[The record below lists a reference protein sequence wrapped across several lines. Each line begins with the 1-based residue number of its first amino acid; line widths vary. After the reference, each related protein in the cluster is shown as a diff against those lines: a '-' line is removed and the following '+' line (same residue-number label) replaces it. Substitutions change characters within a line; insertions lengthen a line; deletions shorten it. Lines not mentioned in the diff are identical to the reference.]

1 MSITIRDVKVI
12 TTQYNKQ
19 RLVIAKV
26 LTSEP
31 GLYGLGCATFTQR
44 YHAVVAALE
53 HHIKPFVIG
62 RDVSRI
68 EEMWQMM
75 MVSGYWRNGPVLNNA
90 ISGID
95 QALWDIK
102 GKLAKMPVYELL
114 GGKSRE
120 AAHVYGHADGR
131 DPQEVTENVKK
142 FMAEGYQHVRV
153 QMGGYGG
160 MTNMSGF
167 GLGKSK
173 EGKSKE
179 SKGDTKKKS
188 SKKTFTPSPSMTSP
202 ENSPKGAYF
211 DPRAY
216 MRNML
221 KMMEHVRSE
230 VGAEVELL
238 HDVHER
244 LRPIDAVGF
253 AKDVESLKLFFLED
267 ILAPEDL
274 EYFERIREQCATPIA
289 MGELFNSPRE
299 WQPLIAGK
307 LIDFIRMHVS
317 QMGGITPARHVT
329 SFANHYGIRTAWHGP
344 ADTSPVGHA
353 ANLHL
358 DLWAPNF
365 GVQEWCR
372 FADHVYDM
380 FPGLPQVRNGY
391 MYPNDKPG
399 LGIDIDEKLA
409 AKYPCEDFVEEWTQT
424 RLPDGSPARP

>member
-1 MSITIRDVKVI
+1 MPVTIRDVRII
-12 TTQYNKQ
+12 TTQYDGQ
-19 RLVIAKV
+19 RLVVVKL

-62 RDVSRI
+62 REVSRI
-68 EEMWQMM
+68 EELWQML

-102 GKLAKMPVYELL
+102 GKMANMPVYDLL
-114 GGKSRE
+114 GGKCRE
-120 AAHVYGHADGR
+120 AAQVYVHADGR
-131 DPQEVTENVKK
+131 DPQEVTDNVRG
-142 FMAEGYQHVRV
+142 FMAEGYRYVRV

-160 MTNMSGF
+160 DESGLAKPD
-167 GLGKSK
+167 GAL
-173 EGKSKE
+173 
-179 SKGDTKKKS
+179 D
-188 SKKTFTPSPSMTSP
+188 
-202 ENSPKGAYF
+202 GAYF

-216 MRNML
+216 TRNML
-221 KMMEHVRSE
+221 NMIEFVRNE
-230 VGAEVELL
+230 IGPEIELV

-244 LRPIDAVGF
+244 LRPIDAVAF
-253 AKDVESLKLFFLED
+253 AKDVEAFKLFFLED
-267 ILAPEDL
+267 VLAPEDL
-274 EYFERIREQCATPIA
+274 DYFAQIRQQCATPLA
-289 MGELFNSPRE
+289 MGELFNNPRE
-299 WQPLIAGK
+299 WQPLISAK

-329 SFANHYGIRTAWHGP
+329 SLANHHGIRTAWHGP

-365 GVQEWCR
+365 GIQEWCR
-372 FADHVYDM
+372 FSNLVADM
-380 FPGLPQVRNGY
+380 FPGLPEIRNGY

-399 LGIDIDEKLA
+399 LGIDIDETLA
-409 AKYPCEDFVEEWTQT
+409 AKYPCEDFVEEWTQA

>member
-1 MSITIRDVKVI
+1 MPITIKDVKVI
-12 TTQYNKQ
+12 TTQYRRQ
-19 RLVIAKV
+19 RLVIVKIM
-26 LTSEP
+26 TSEE

-44 YHAVVAALE
+44 YHAVVAALKG
-53 HHIKPFVIG
+53 HIIPFVLG

-68 EEMWQMM
+68 EEMFNML

-102 GKLAKMPVYELL
+102 GKLAKMPVYDLL

-120 AAHVYGHADGR
+120 AAHVYVHADGSS
-131 DPQEVTENVKK
+131 PQEVADNVKA
-142 FMAEGYQHVRV
+142 FQEQGYRYVRI

-160 MTNMSGF
+160 KTNMAGF
-167 GLGKSK
+167 GIGNSN
-173 EGKSKE
+173 
-179 SKGDTKKKS
+179 TVNS
-188 SKKTFTPSPSMTSP
+188 SSQDKDVMILP
-202 ENSPKGAYF
+202 ENAPSGAYF

-221 KMMEHVRSE
+221 NMMEHVRSE
-230 VGAEVELL
+230 VGEQVELL

-244 LRPIDAVGF
+244 LGTINAVQF
-253 AKDVESLKLFFLED
+253 AKDVEPFKLFFLED
-267 ILAPEDL
+267 ILAPEDI
-274 EYFERIREQCATPIA
+274 EWFERIRQQTTTALA
-289 MGELFNSPRE
+289 MGELFNNPRE
-299 WQPLIAGK
+299 WQPLITGK

-317 QMGGITPARHVT
+317 QMGGITPARNVALL
-329 SFANHYGIRTAWHGP
+329 ANHYGIRTAWHGP

-358 DLWAPNF
+358 DIWSPNF

-372 FADHVYDM
+372 FDELAYDM
-380 FPGLPQVRNGY
+380 FPGLPEVRGGY

-399 LGIDIDEKLA
+399 LGIDINEELA
-409 AKYPCEDFVEEWTQT
+409 AKYPCEDFVEDWTQT